1 MIKSCT
7 FALFLETRNKS
18 VVEMRRR
25 AGVYVCISA
34 GWPALIMQNC
44 LHIFHIF
51 SVAIWS
57 KDEFATVLLQAGLRI
72 FGCV

>member
-7 FALFLETRNKS
+7 FALYSETRNKS

-44 LHIFHIF
+44 LHIF

-57 KDEFATVLLQAGLRI
+57 KDEFTTVLLQAGLHI